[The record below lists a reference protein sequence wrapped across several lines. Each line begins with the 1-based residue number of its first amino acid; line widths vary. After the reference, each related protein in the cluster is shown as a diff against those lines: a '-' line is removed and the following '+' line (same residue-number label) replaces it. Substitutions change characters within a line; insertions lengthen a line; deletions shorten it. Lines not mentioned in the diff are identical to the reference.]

1 MCVWP
6 SLHSSLLFPML
17 HPSGLSFLHL
27 RWSVFITLETT
38 VFSSVVPSAQD
49 TSLTPAPGHVDL
61 PFGFQFKGN
70 LLRDASSD

>member
-1 MCVWP
+1 MSGPPFIHP
-6 SLHSSLLFPML
+6 SCFPML
-17 HPSGLSFLHL
+17 PPSGLSFLQL

-49 TSLTPAPGHVDL
+49 TSLTPASGQVYL

-70 LLRDASSD
+70 LLRDASP